1 MGRENRLTGGV
12 FTEIVGTRDRISSYD
27 RFLNV
32 DIDLSI
38 PHTDELVKYCNQYK
52 NSIRMMKTNFEM
64 LAKLEEIIMQL
75 RSKES
80 VADEIKLSLVREYI
94 YARALFYREG
104 KGTKDIRVIV
114 GKTDVH
120 GTDIELLGNSVE
132 FMDLAKEKLLKA
144 MDLEINE
151 NVKVLKNILA

>member
-12 FTEIVGTRDRISSYD
+12 FTEIVGTKDKTSAYD
-27 RFLNV
+27 KFLRVNEDL
-32 DIDLSI
+32 DI
-38 PHTDELVKYCNQYK
+38 PQTEELTKYSNMYK
-52 NSIRMMKTNFEM
+52 NNIRMMKSGFET

-75 RSKES
+75 RSKETIM
-80 VADEIKLSLVREYI
+80 DELKLSLVREYI

-120 GTDIELLGNSVE
+120 GEDIELLGNTVE
-132 FMDLAKEKLLKA
+132 FMELAKGKLLNA
-144 MDLEINE
+144 MDLEIKE
-151 NVKVLKNILA
+151 NVRILKNILE

>member
-12 FTEIVGTRDRISSYD
+12 FTEIVGTKDKISAYD
-27 RFLNV
+27 KFLNV
-32 DIDLSI
+32 DVDLDI
-38 PHTDELVKYCNQYK
+38 PQTEELMKYSNMYK
-52 NSIRMMKTNFEM
+52 NNIRMMKSGFET

-75 RSKES
+75 RSKETIM
-80 VADEIKLSLVREYI
+80 DELKLSLVREYI

-120 GTDIELLGNSVE
+120 GEDIELLGNTAD
-132 FMDLAKEKLLKA
+132 FMELAKSKLLTA
-144 MDLEINE
+144 MDLEIKE
-151 NVKVLKNILA
+151 NVRILKNILD

>member
-75 RSKES
+75 RSKET
-80 VADEIKLSLVREYI
+80 AGDDIKLSLVREYI
-94 YARALFYREG
+94 YARTLFYREG

-114 GKTDVH
+114 GKTDIY
-120 GTDIELLGNSVE
+120 GTEVTNLTGDES
-132 FMDLAKEKLLKA
+132 FMELAKEKLLRV
-144 MDLEINE
+144 MDLEIQE
-151 NVKVLKNILA
+151 NIKVLKNILA

>member
-12 FTEIVGTRDRISSYD
+12 FTEIVGTKDKTSAYD
-27 RFLNV
+27 KFLRVNEDL
-32 DIDLSI
+32 DI
-38 PHTDELVKYCNQYK
+38 PQTEELTKYCNMYK
-52 NSIRMMKTNFEM
+52 NNIRMMKSGFET

-75 RSKES
+75 RSKETIM
-80 VADEIKLSLVREYI
+80 DELKLSLVREYI

-120 GTDIELLGNSVE
+120 GEDIELLGNTVE
-132 FMDLAKEKLLKA
+132 FMELAKGKLLNA
-144 MDLEINE
+144 MDLEIKE
-151 NVKVLKNILA
+151 NVRILKNILE

>member
-12 FTEIVGTRDRISSYD
+12 FTEIVGTQDKISSYD

-32 DIDLSI
+32 NVDLDI

-52 NSIRMMKTNFEM
+52 NHIRMMKTSFET
-64 LAKLEEIIMQL
+64 LAKLEEVIMQL
-75 RSKES
+75 RSKETIM
-80 VADEIKLSLVREYI
+80 DELKLSLVREYI
-94 YARALFYREG
+94 YARCLFYREG

-114 GKTDVH
+114 GKSDIY
-120 GTDIELLGNSVE
+120 GTDIEKLTGDVD

-144 MDLEINE
+144 MDSEIVE
-151 NVKVLKNILA
+151 NTKILKNILA

>member
-12 FTEIVGTRDRISSYD
+12 FTEIVGTQDRISSYD

-32 DIDLSI
+32 DIDLTI

-52 NSIRMMKTNFEM
+52 NSIRMMKTNFET

-75 RSKES
+75 RSKELVS
-80 VADEIKLSLVREYI
+80 FEIKLSLVREYI
-94 YARALFYREG
+94 YARSLFYREG

-114 GKTDVH
+114 GKTDVY
-120 GTDIELLGNSVE
+120 GTHIESLSCNTE
-132 FMDLAKEKLLKA
+132 FMELAKEKLVKA
-144 MDLEINE
+144 MDLEIDE
-151 NVKVLKNILA
+151 NIKVLKNILA